1 LEVHHGKTFILLS
14 LCLKE
19 KELGIAVDIFD
30 NQELNVDFSG
40 KGDLELFRRNLLKH
54 GNETQSKII
63 KKSSMS
69 LKPDDIKQSLR
80 FIHVDGGHWYGA
92 VVNDLRL
99 AAACAG
105 PDCVIAIDD
114 FFNADFPEIAAA
126 YYTWKEEKS
135 ELVPFSISRG
145 KLYICH
151 AGYQEYYRGALA
163 NNNYLHLNTKKTT
176 QHLGNSVL
184 VITGRHSGI
193 RGFASHYTKLYAPA
207 LYEFIKSRLAN

>member
-69 LKPDDIKQSLR
+69 LKPDDKNNHCGSFTLT
-80 FIHVDGGHWYGA
+80 G
-92 VVNDLRL
+92 
-99 AAACAG
+99 
-105 PDCVIAIDD
+105 VIGM
-114 FFNADFPEIAAA
+114 
-126 YYTWKEEKS
+126 
-135 ELVPFSISRG
+135 EL
-145 KLYICH
+145 L
-151 AGYQEYYRGALA
+151 
-163 NNNYLHLNTKKTT
+163 
-176 QHLGNSVL
+176 
-184 VITGRHSGI
+184 
-193 RGFASHYTKLYAPA
+193 
-207 LYEFIKSRLAN
+207 